1 MANDNEQTTL
11 QLFLF
16 IYAVFY
22 FPSIV
27 FFFFFFTFKLI
38 VVALLILFPS
48 KFVLQF
54 ILKFINSTLTFYN
67 FEVFKWLRITRVY

>member
-27 FFFFFFTFKLI
+27 FFFFFTFKLI

-54 ILKFINSTLTFYN
+54 ILKFIILTFTFYN
-67 FEVFKWLRITRVY
+67 FEIFKWLRITRVY